1 MQYLFEVK
9 EMIGN
14 KIHILPISP
23 DHHFIITH
31 RPVFG
36 LRIWSSPVRV
46 CVFCVCEPLA
56 CSPVQARITK
66 FGPEV

>member
-36 LRIWSSPVRV
+36 LRIWSSPVRA
-46 CVFCVCEPLA
+46 CVFCVCVCVNL
-56 CSPVQARITK
+56 
-66 FGPEV
+66 